1 LCKQLLR
8 NEYYYYAEMPDH
20 AIKVDRRDIVPE
32 RVDPCYADWPEWP
45 SPGANSEDSRFRAA
59 LRNVYEDLPVTRL
72 IEDPDRSP
80 ISSPLIC
87 AFFDSVIGISKWPPT
102 KRCPGSAGPPARADV
117 HAVFVEPR
125 PRPLKQLLRAC
136 ARYGGFPEATAVFGS
151 SNSRL
156 SAVKHLVERAKW
168 SCAFRN
174 MFYEALDIALPNVSV
189 APLGLDEMFIASAGE
204 EHVRRTILGATF
216 AAKTQAVLVANGHF
230 WDVPRARR
238 YREDFT
244 EFLRKACWL
253 ASLSLEPARYWEEL
267 ARARFLIVP
276 GGQGVQASKVV
287 EALLVLTVPV
297 TRREAAFDQLIELG
311 FPLLVVERWDDIT
324 QELLASKYKEFYP
337 RLQAFRKRLLAT
349 NWYRSLGLSRKG
361 NTFPMPSGTDH
372 HGAADVDG
380 LLPEIDLDPQV
391 DSDVLGV
398 PARRPPDEAAPAVQ
412 QLDRPVAKTKLDAL
426 ARLEQQGSRAVEAI
440 TQLHGQREL
449 EAVSIVVPL
458 ALTWL
463 LSRVF
468 RRRCKSAKSG
478 Q

>member
-1 LCKQLLR
+1 
-8 NEYYYYAEMPDH
+8 M
-20 AIKVDRRDIVPE
+20 
-32 RVDPCYADWPEWP
+32 
-45 SPGANSEDSRFRAA
+45 
-59 LRNVYEDLPVTRL
+59 
-72 IEDPDRSP
+72 
-80 ISSPLIC
+80 
-87 AFFDSVIGISKWPPT
+87 
-102 KRCPGSAGPPARADV
+102 

-216 AAKTQAVLVANGHF
+216 AAKTQAVLVANGYF

-287 EALLVLTVPV
+287 EALLVLT
-297 TRREAAFDQLIELG
+297 
-311 FPLLVVERWDDIT
+311 
-324 QELLASKYKEFYP
+324 S
-337 RLQAFRKRLLAT
+337 
-349 NWYRSLGLSRKG
+349 
-361 NTFPMPSGTDH
+361 SGTNSKF
-372 HGAADVDG
+372 VT
-380 LLPEIDLDPQV
+380 PKFV
-391 DSDVLGV
+391 TS
-398 PARRPPDEAAPAVQ
+398 
-412 QLDRPVAKTKLDAL
+412 TN
-426 ARLEQQGSRAVEAI
+426 
-440 TQLHGQREL
+440 QLHFSRIFCRAGSIE
-449 EAVSIVVPL
+449 VSSCS
-458 ALTWL
+458 AL
-463 LSRVF
+463 S
-468 RRRCKSAKSG
+468 SAG
-478 Q
+478 IQ